1 MHVMDA
7 KMQSIKETVAQTKVV
22 FGQLKE
28 QIQKVTDAT
37 KQLGSIASNTK
48 MLALN
53 ASIEAARAGEA
64 GAGFAVVASQV
75 QDLAVDSNV
84 CSGEVSSVVENM
96 RSQIDVTTIQLEES
110 VEAISASL
118 GSLLELGSGFDG
130 LTDRF
135 DSLYVNI
142 EEQNKDVQKV
152 DSIFDNLR
160 EKVVGMSS
168 CSKDNR
174 VVVQGIID
182 SVGTYKE
189 HMDEIIQDTLE
200 LHKLSNSMLDL
211 SKEEVM

>member
-1 MHVMDA
+1 M
-7 KMQSIKETVAQTKVV
+7 
-22 FGQLKE
+22 
-28 QIQKVTDAT
+28 
-37 KQLGSIASNTK
+37 
-48 MLALN
+48 
-53 ASIEAARAGEA
+53 
-64 GAGFAVVASQV
+64 
-75 QDLAVDSNV
+75 DSNV

-118 GSLLELGSGFDG
+118 GSLLELGSSFDG

-211 SKEEVM
+211 SKEEVR